1 MTMTIKRIPL
11 KGGDEE
17 DALTGARKYYKYL
30 TRAGE
35 VKKAKQRYNRRFR
48 KTAKALAEI
57 D

>member
-1 MTMTIKRIPL
+1 MTIKRIPL